1 MMETIL
7 KWISALD
14 TTVIAI
20 FNGIFLFWFRKKDLE
35 RIDKQF
41 KYLEDQNEIAKKHLS
56 VLLSEKK
63 MRELGSKLQ
72 VYNVYRGVHD
82 LGPKYPNDIEI
93 NMGLVLYNSTKQ
105 IIKINSIRIAE
116 NSSFQFIE
124 AYYLDSPLHI
134 QKFAREKNAFKI
146 IIQNS
151 KHIDLINPI
160 LRPEPKDFFD
170 LFSMNG
176 DSEFSIILT
185 LNPEQPQ
192 IRKPITIIVEHTAPN
207 NPEETLEATFCL
219 GFFRWTEEQNS
230 DFWNRFKD

>member
-1 MMETIL
+1 METIL

-20 FNGIFLFWFRKKDLE
+20 LNGIFLFWFRKQDAKK
-35 RIDKQF
+35 IDTKLQ
-41 KYLEDQNEIAKKHLS
+41 KLQNQNEIAEKHFS
-56 VLLSEKK
+56 VLLADKK

-72 VYNVYRGVHD
+72 VYNVYKGVNE
-82 LGPKYPNDIEI
+82 LGPKYPNDIEL
-93 NMGLVLYNSTKQ
+93 NMELVLYNSTKQ
-105 IIKINSIRIAE
+105 IVKINSIKIAE
-116 NSSFQFIE
+116 NSPFKFIE
-124 AYYLDSPLHI
+124 AYHPNNLLHI
-134 QKFAREKNAFKI
+134 QNPKRKENAFKI

-160 LRPEPKDFFD
+160 LRPEPKGFFD

-176 DSEFSIILT
+176 DSAFSIILT

-207 NPEETLEATFCL
+207 NPEETLQATFCL
-219 GFFRWTEEQNS
+219 GFFRWTEKQDS
-230 DFWNRFKD
+230 DFWNKLKD